1 MLKDRKDI
9 TSENKKIQRLVNSG
23 MEILG
28 GSATGVTSS
37 AVGLLVGGPAAA
49 AIGGA
54 AGVALKIAL
63 RKVGSEIERRLL
75 SPRERTRIGAV
86 FTLAAA
92 QIRERIEQ
100 GETPRTDGFFDLNH
114 SGRSDAEEV
123 AESVLLKSQRE
134 PEEKKLPYMA
144 HLLAN
149 MSFEVTISP
158 EMAHQITKAGEQ
170 LTYRQLCLL
179 KLAVNKHAYGLRRAD
194 YRGQEGFSKELYQV
208 LYECFDLYRGAYV
221 NFGGEV
227 AFGPTDVKPGEMTVQ
242 GIGADIFNLMGLSLI
257 PSEDLKPIAIQLS

>member
-1 MLKDRKDI
+1 MLEDQRDT
-9 TSENKKIQRLVNSG
+9 TSENEEIEKLMNSG

-28 GSATGVTSS
+28 GSATGVTSA
-37 AVGLLVGGPAAA
+37 AVGLLVGGPAGA

-54 AGVALKIAL
+54 VGAGLTMAL
-63 RKVGSEIERRLL
+63 RKIGSEIERRLL

-86 FTLAAA
+86 LTLAAA
-92 QIRERIEQ
+92 EIRERIEK
-100 GETPRTDGFFDLNH
+100 GAIPRTDGFFDLNH
-114 SGRSDAEEV
+114 SKRSDAEEV

-134 PEEKKLPYMA
+134 PEEQKLPYMA

-149 MSFEVTISP
+149 ISFDIEISS
-158 EMAHQITKAGEQ
+158 EMAHQITKAAEQ

-179 KLAVNKHAYGLRRAD
+179 KLAVNKDAYRLRRGD

-208 LYECFDLYRGAYV
+208 LYECFDLYRRAYV

-242 GIGADIFNLMGLSLI
+242 GIGADMFNLMGLSLVPNKDI
-257 PSEDLKPIAIQLS
+257 EPMAIRLQ